1 MNHKELHKMLSEDFK
16 NLRSGKLSPQ
26 KAREIFNGAGKII
39 NNCKNELQ
47 AIAMGLNVD
56 VPLLGI
62 KQAQVEKNRK
72 EIEKYNSKG
81 ITEK

>member
-1 MNHKELHKMLSEDFK
+1 MDHKELHNFLSQDFK
-16 NLRSGKLSPQ
+16 DLRSGKLSPQ

-47 AIAMGLNVD
+47 AIAMGLNCD

-62 KQAQVEKNRK
+62 KQVEVKKNRK
-72 EIEKYNSKG
+72 QIDKYKNKG
-81 ITEK
+81 LSE